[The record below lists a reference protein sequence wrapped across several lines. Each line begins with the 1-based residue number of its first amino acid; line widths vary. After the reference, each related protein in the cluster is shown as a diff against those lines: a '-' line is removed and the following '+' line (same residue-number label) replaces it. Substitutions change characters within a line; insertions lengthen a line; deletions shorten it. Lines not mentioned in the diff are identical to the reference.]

1 MKKLIVITILVFTTV
16 FFAGCKNSNENSTEK
31 PTEETTK
38 ATEVA
43 TTQPE
48 TISAQVFTD
57 VPSTEEPA
65 TEEPATEEPTTEEH
79 DDSSEI
85 FGELSNNFIFSSGAG
100 AWATVLNINS
110 DGSFYGN
117 YHDSDMGVR
126 GEGYPGGTVHYCD
139 FTGQFGEV
147 KKINDYTYSMK
158 MLNIEYKNEPDTE
171 EIKEQRKYEYTTA
184 YGLDEADELY
194 IYTPDAPLSE
204 LPEKFLMWAHKS
216 GSTDSTLGSYGI
228 YNLDEEEGFIEAR
241 N

>member
-1 MKKLIVITILVFTTV
+1 MIMKKLIVIAVLVLATV
-16 FFAGCKNSNENSTEK
+16 FFAGCNKTAVE

-38 ATEVA
+38 PTEAVTTQGQISVDVATEA
-43 TTQPE
+43 RP
-48 TISAQVFTD
+48 
-57 VPSTEEPA
+57 
-65 TEEPATEEPTTEEH
+65 TEEPTTEEPTTEEPTTEEP

-85 FGELSNNFIFSSGAG
+85 FGELNNNFIFTSGAG

-110 DGSFYGN
+110 DGSFYGK

-204 LPEKFLMWAHKS
+204 LPEKFLEWAHKS
-216 GSTDSTLGSYGI
+216 GSTDSTLGAYGI
-228 YNLDEEEGFIEAR
+228 YNLNEEEGFIESS
-241 N
+241 NS